1 MGSLMGRTPRPAP
14 PPARPVTAVTK
25 TPDIEMDDTELT
37 SEQLKKKK
45 TGKKGL
51 KIQLQ
56 DTATQTG
63 SEGSGVQVPTGEQ
76 YGQYK

>member
-14 PPARPVTAVTK
+14 VPARPVTAVTK

-37 SEQLKKKK
+37 STSLKKKK

-63 SEGSGVQVPTGEQ
+63 SSGSGVQVPTGE
-76 YGQYK
+76 

>member
-45 TGKKGL
+45 SGKKGL

-63 SEGSGVQVPTGEQ
+63 STGSGVQVPTGE
-76 YGQYK
+76 

>member
-45 TGKKGL
+45 TGKKRPE
-51 KIQLQ
+51 
-56 DTATQTG
+56 DSTTRHRYTDR
-63 SEGSGVQVPTGEQ
+63 
-76 YGQYK
+76 

>member
-14 PPARPVTAVTK
+14 TPARPVTAVTK

-37 SEQLKKKK
+37 SEALKKKK
-45 TGKKGL
+45 TGKKSL

-63 SEGSGVQVPTGEQ
+63 STGSGVQVPTGE
-76 YGQYK
+76 